1 MSTFS
6 ISYKELVEILLLS
19 NREVHKCLENLK
31 SKYPNLVDD
40 DLEKVYRELSQ
51 HFIPAFSK
59 KWKKCARNKTSFFAK
74 NEEWLKLLFNLPVS
88 TAVESSEEC
97 EPGPSKRTRTGR
109 PEKSFDE
116 CCDRAKR
123 YKVKSL
129 CENNEQQTI
138 TNAAKCLEGELK
150 PKKFSPEQ
158 ALALFLDASL
168 SKHQYEIIKKAT
180 KDLGCDIFPCY
191 DIVSKAKKMCLAED
205 IECTESYAVVG
216 LQSLLDHTVKR
227 IFMTK
232 TKEELSEMNDTCTLD
247 SKWGCDGS
255 SGHSEYK
262 QAFDEE
268 DISDENLFLTSL
280 VPLRLTDAKNDT
292 NVHWFNNSPSS
303 TRLCRPVQFQFTKE
317 TREIIKNEIS
327 RMEGEIKNL
336 NESIVNVDGKIYKV
350 KHNLMF
356 TMIDGKVAQTVT
368 DTASNAVC
376 FICKA
381 KPTEMN
387 DLNHVRTKV
396 VDEDALK
403 VGLSPLHAR
412 IKFMECILHIAYNK
426 SFQMWRVNKNT
437 SHLRDEEKKRI
448 QGLFAKVGLKVDCVK
463 QGSGTTNDGNMA
475 RRFFA
480 DARKISE
487 ITGVDFDLIYRFS
500 IILQVIN
507 SGACIDAV
515 KFGEYCEDT
524 AERYLSLYSWYYMP
538 NTIHKVLIHGSKI
551 ISAAMLP
558 IGMLSEE
565 AQEARNKDYRQYRL
579 HHARKCSRESTNEDV
594 INMLLISS
602 DPLLYTM
609 RKRPIKKNLPL
620 DEDAKN
626 LLSY

>member
-1 MSTFS
+1 
-6 ISYKELVEILLLS
+6 
-19 NREVHKCLENLK
+19 
-31 SKYPNLVDD
+31 
-40 DLEKVYRELSQ
+40 
-51 HFIPAFSK
+51 
-59 KWKKCARNKTSFFAK
+59 
-74 NEEWLKLLFNLPVS
+74 
-88 TAVESSEEC
+88 
-97 EPGPSKRTRTGR
+97 
-109 PEKSFDE
+109 
-116 CCDRAKR
+116 
-123 YKVKSL
+123 
-129 CENNEQQTI
+129 
-138 TNAAKCLEGELK
+138 
-150 PKKFSPEQ
+150 
-158 ALALFLDASL
+158 
-168 SKHQYEIIKKAT
+168 
-180 KDLGCDIFPCY
+180 
-191 DIVSKAKKMCLAED
+191 MCLAED

-232 TKEELSEMNDTCTLD
+232 TKDNSSEMNDTCTLD

-292 NVHWFNNSPSS
+292 NVHWFNNTPSS

-317 TREIIKNEIS
+317 TREMIKNEIS

-387 DLNHVRTKV
+387 DLNRVRTKV
-396 VDEDALK
+396 VDEAALK

-412 IKFMECILHIAYNK
+412 IKFMECILHISYNK

-437 SHLRDEEKKRI
+437 SHL
-448 QGLFAKVGLKVDCVK
+448 LGLKVDCVK
-463 QGSGTTNDGNMA
+463 QGSGPTNDGNMA

-480 DARKISE
+480 DARKTSE

-507 SGACIDAV
+507 SGVCIDAV
-515 KFGEYCEDT
+515 KGD
-524 AERYLSLYSWYYMP
+524 
-538 NTIHKVLIHGSKI
+538 G
-551 ISAAMLP
+551 
-558 IGMLSEE
+558 
-565 AQEARNKDYRQYRL
+565 
-579 HHARKCSRESTNEDV
+579 
-594 INMLLISS
+594 
-602 DPLLYTM
+602 
-609 RKRPIKKNLPL
+609 
-620 DEDAKN
+620 
-626 LLSY
+626 